1 MAGSGFV
8 LNLAGRERVYMDVT
22 VALPSGKRRLKVL
35 EPTKALSDELDF
47 LLSPRDE
54 SVPAVSE
61 YYRVVAMVLS
71 NNDKGED
78 VPLDEVER
86 GVPLSHCVKLLRS
99 YWEFEIQ
106 QLDSLLKN

>member
-8 LNLAGRERVYMDVT
+8 LNLVGRERVYMDVT
-22 VALPSGKRRLKVL
+22 VSLPSGKKRLKVL
-35 EPTKALSDELDF
+35 EPTKALSDDLDS
-47 LLSPRDE
+47 LLSLGDDKP
-54 SVPAVSE
+54 PAVSE
-61 YYRVVAMVLS
+61 IYRVAAMVLS
-71 NNDKGED
+71 NNDRGED

-99 YWEFEIQ
+99 YWEFEVQ